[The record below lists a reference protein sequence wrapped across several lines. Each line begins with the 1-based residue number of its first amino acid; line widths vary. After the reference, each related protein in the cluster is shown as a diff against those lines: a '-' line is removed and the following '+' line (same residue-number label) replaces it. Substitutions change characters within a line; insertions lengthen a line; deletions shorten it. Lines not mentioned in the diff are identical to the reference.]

1 MRTSAVGKHI
11 KESCQTSFL
20 TYNYCIANTLL
31 RALLIFSGSTSAQQA
46 VCERTL
52 MILDTAM
59 TSHHVKKV
67 N

>member
-11 KESCQTSFL
+11 KESCQTSAL
-20 TYNYCIANTLL
+20 TYNYCIANILL
-31 RALLIFSGSTSAQQA
+31 GALLIFSGSTSAQQA
-46 VCERTL
+46 VCEQTL

-59 TSHHVKKV
+59 TSHHVKKL